1 VFTWIALLIAAIC
14 FAVSYLTRGGT
25 FTTAFILL
33 IIAAAAMYAPYGPY
47 FAYIPE
53 LLPAADAAPAV
64 GMINAF
70 GALGGFIGTYI
81 VGALGGGT
89 SAVPFVFLAACL
101 FAAALLMFAVRRPG
115 QAHQAARPAPESD
128 RGDTGRIV

>member
-1 VFTWIALLIAAIC
+1 
-14 FAVSYLTRGGT
+14 
-25 FTTAFILL
+25 
-33 IIAAAAMYAPYGPY
+33 MYAPYGPY

-53 LLPAADAAPAV
+53 LLPADDAAPAV

-101 FAAALLMFAVRRPG
+101 LVAALLMVAVRRPG
-115 QAHQAARPAPESD
+115 QARQAARPDPAAD
-128 RGDTGRIV
+128 RGDTAATRAA

>member
-1 VFTWIALLIAAIC
+1 
-14 FAVSYLTRGGT
+14 
-25 FTTAFILL
+25 
-33 IIAAAAMYAPYGPY
+33 MYAPYGPY

-53 LLPAADAAPAV
+53 LFPAADAAPAV

-101 FAAALLMFAVRRPG
+101 LVAALLMFAVHRPR
-115 QAHQAARPAPESD
+115 QAGKAARPAPVSD
-128 RGDTGRIV
+128 RRDPNTARAA